1 MRHDRT
7 LATLTDLLR
16 RIDGLASQR
25 GHLSG
30 PRLNDEVDQIRHI
43 ARTANIGGVEG
54 LALTLQ
60 SALSLHG
67 QAPVILSY
75 LDRMRD
81 VITSAMPSD
90 DSAPLPFAPLF
101 AISPVPVSAG
111 SPARR

>member
-7 LATLTDLLR
+7 LAILTDLLR
-16 RIDGLASQR
+16 RIDGLASQP
-25 GHLSG
+25 GHLSTL
-30 PRLNDEVDQIRHI
+30 RLNDEVDQIRHI
-43 ARTANIGGVEG
+43 ARTCDMSGVEC
-54 LALTLQ
+54 LAGTLQ

-81 VITSAMPSD
+81 AIASA
-90 DSAPLPFAPLF
+90 LPPADFTPPGATV
-101 AISPVPVSAG
+101 AVG